1 MNFGPPDPSV
11 PGISQARI
19 RVSGHLLLQGIFL
32 TQGSKLLLLLFLPW
46 QGDFFFTTE
55 PPGKPCVSS
64 APSSTW
70 ALSAEYRAMTAL
82 LSKASGGPYSVQVY
96 DLRYNW
102 ENHLKS
108 TKLKIRCG
116 KLKGSKQRNEGYKN
130 LRVSWAPHHQQA
142 PEQVAPVTQGPLQRI
157 SAEAGENTLRRAGS
171 QSVRSRRP
179 NDSIWTHPYGSR
191 TSRSNASTGV
201 TQPP

>member
-1 MNFGPPDPSV
+1 MSNSLQPHELRPSRPLCPWDFPGKNTSEWPFAPPGDLPDPGLKTASLAFSALA
-11 PGISQARI
+11 G
-19 RVSGHLLLQGIFL
+19 G
-32 TQGSKLLLLLFLPW
+32 
-46 QGDFFFTTE
+46 FFFTTE

-179 NDSIWTHPYGSR
+179 NDSI
-191 TSRSNASTGV
+191 
-201 TQPP
+201 